1 MYHDDREIAAE
12 KLIEALEQDVKA
24 ITDLSQDARLLL
36 MLVAVARVGGPS
48 FDQYQFATWLMDDP
62 LLEQVAID
70 IHNQLKNKAEQ
81 LLKSRKDT
89 AFLITHLAARSISQ
103 EVGIDYR
110 HPKLVAALVG
120 TLQATLST
128 PLFEALPNTAEL
140 SLGLLG
146 QSPKPSFPMS
156 ENLSD
161 RHRNL
166 ISLRLA
172 ANGIDATF
180 TQAVDYRFGQPT
192 FLLDWP
198 LADHTAFLSTLE
210 NVLDIGNA
218 RLVLIVNWTHA
229 ETTGTWERL
238 LALTEGRACI
248 EALINFSSLPSP
260 SDHCTAIIINTQPLQ
275 NDTLYIDVSV
285 SNTALPPLDGI
296 ERMLLAGCI
305 YNLWQGRAAHS
316 HLDFLSRDVL
326 KFVNSYFHDG
336 FRPIT
341 GLCNAM
347 DKRPKRL
354 SRTRLASRPYL
365 KAAPGEPSRPA
376 LSDNSRLI
384 AQALERSDGH
394 RCIYVIGNNG
404 EGKSFLLRDIV
415 YQLQAAKKHTIGLPM
430 SHADRFPDERHL
442 FTYKG
447 ARKSS
452 IAKETA
458 AIAKYGAHV
467 QLLSECLELIGFN
480 SKIYLTLK
488 SELSHDQHGDRRP
501 DTLDLSDSDD
511 RAYLNRE
518 KGLIKHYD
526 VNFIR
531 EGHRTIAFENLSSG
545 EQSILNL
552 LTRIIASDARDAT
565 FLIDEPEISLHVSW
579 QQRLPRVLSVLSERL
594 QTAFVVATHSPI
606 LIANAAA
613 QDLCY
618 VYRVGVLDEIPV
630 EERHSVE
637 TLLMDGFET
646 YTPHNREVHERCAK
660 LVASLIEAVNENEQA
675 GVTVIDQANKAIEK
689 LEAFKTTIRKSGQ
702 IGSETRPA
710 NDIDLIEKTLGAI
723 LMLRAQSEPQHG

>member
-36 MLVAVARVGGPS
+36 MLVAVARTGVSS
-48 FDQYQFATWLMDDP
+48 FDRYQFATWLMDDP

-70 IHNQLKNKAEQ
+70 IHNQLKNNAER

-89 AFLITHLAARSISQ
+89 GFLITHLAARSISQ

-128 PLFEALPNTAEL
+128 SLFEALPNTAEL

-156 ENLSD
+156 TNISE

-172 ANGIDATF
+172 ANGIDARF

-198 LADHTAFLSTLE
+198 LAEHTTLLSTLE
-210 NVLDIGNA
+210 NVLEIGNA
-218 RLVLIVNWTHA
+218 RLVLIVNWTRA
-229 ETTGTWERL
+229 ETSGTWKRL
-238 LALTEGRACI
+238 LALTEGRAHI
-248 EALINFSSLPSP
+248 EALINFSSLPTP
-260 SDHCTAIIINTQPLQ
+260 SDHCTAIIINTQPPQ
-275 NDTLYIDVSV
+275 RDTLYIDVSL
-285 SNTALPPLDGI
+285 SNSALPPLDGI

-336 FRPIT
+336 FRPIV
-341 GLCNAM
+341 GLCNAVE
-347 DKRPKRL
+347 KTPKAI

-384 AQALERSDGH
+384 AQALERSDSH

-415 YQLQAAKKHTIGLPM
+415 YQLQAARKRTIGLPM
-430 SHADRFPDERHL
+430 SHADRFPDEGHL

-447 ARKSS
+447 ARKNT
-452 IAKETA
+452 IAKEIV
-458 AIAKYGAHV
+458 AIAQDGTHV
-467 QLLSECLELIGFN
+467 WLLSECLELIGFN
-480 SKIYLTLK
+480 PKIYLTLK
-488 SELSHDQHGDRRP
+488 SELSHDQNGDRRP
-501 DTLDLSDSDD
+501 NILDLSDDDD
-511 RAYLNRE
+511 RTYLNHE
-518 KGLIKHYD
+518 KGLIKHYT
-526 VNFIR
+526 VSFIR

-552 LTRIIASDARDAT
+552 LTRIIASATRDAT

-579 QQRLPRVLSVLSERL
+579 QQRLPQVLSMLSERL
-594 QTAFVVATHSPI
+594 QIAFVVATHSPI

-613 QDLCY
+613 QDICY
-618 VYRVGVLDEIPV
+618 VSKVGELEEIPV

-660 LVASLIEAVNENEQA
+660 LVASLIEAANEQA
-675 GVTVIDQANKAIEK
+675 GVVDQANDAIEK
-689 LEAFKTTIRKSGQ
+689 LEAFKATIRKSGQ
-702 IGSETRPA
+702 SGSDTRPA

-723 LMLRAQSEPQHG
+723 LMLRAQSEPHHG